1 VDIQKVVI
9 TGRWIRVLPGREA
22 GFLAPNK
29 LTVHVDGI
37 EIDIAINAK
46 KDRYA
51 VRAIR
56 GNDLTGEKLRSLKLA
71 EIVGDTLENLTAN
84 TELGAPPAVFDVIQR
99 FGGEVDEFSKLRE
112 DERVHIVSLL
122 YAFAYITG
130 QRPTAYVTKVLGI
143 PRSTA
148 SRLIKKGRMGEQ
160 WLGTT
165 TEGKAGV

>member
-1 VDIQKVVI
+1 VEIDHV
-9 TGRWIRVLPGREA
+9 GRWTRLLPNRRD
-22 GFLAPNK
+22 GFLGPSK
-29 LTVHVDGI
+29 LTVRVDGI
-37 EIDIAINAK
+37 EIDVAVNAE
-46 KDRYA
+46 KDRYV

-56 GNDLTGEKLRSLKLA
+56 GDDLTGEKLRKLRLA
-71 EIVGDTLENLTAN
+71 EIVGEALEDKVVDTGRDAPAPSDLLE
-84 TELGAPPAVFDVIQR
+84 R
-99 FGGEVDEFSKLRE
+99 FGGRGEDFSKLRE
-112 DERVHIVSLL
+112 DERIHIVSLL

-130 QRPTAYVTKVLGI
+130 QRPTAYVVETLGI

>member
-1 VDIQKVVI
+1 VDIDRVVI
-9 TGRWIRVLPGREA
+9 TGRWIRLLPGREA
-22 GFLAPNK
+22 GFLGPNK

-46 KDRYA
+46 KDRYV

-56 GNDLTGEKLRSLKLA
+56 GDDLTGEKLRSLRLA
-71 EIVGDTLENLTAN
+71 EIVGEALEDKVLDTGRN
-84 TELGAPPAVFDVIQR
+84 APAPIDVIER

-112 DERVHIVSLL
+112 DDRVHIVSLL

-130 QRPTAYVTKVLGI
+130 QRPTAYVTEVLGI

-165 TEGKAGV
+165 TERKAGI

>member
-1 VDIQKVVI
+1 VEIERIVV
-9 TGRWIRVLPGREA
+9 TGRWIRLLPGREA
-22 GFLAPNK
+22 GFLGPNK

-37 EIDIAINAK
+37 EVDIAINAK
-46 KDRYA
+46 KDRYV

-71 EIVGDTLENLTAN
+71 EIVGDALESLTAN
-84 TELGAPPAVFDVIQR
+84 TELGGPPAVFDVIER

-130 QRPTAYVTKVLGI
+130 QRPTAYVTEVLGI

-165 TEGKAGV
+165 TERKAGI

>member
-1 VDIQKVVI
+1 MDIDRVVI
-9 TGRWIRVLPGREA
+9 TGRWIRLLPGREA
-22 GFLAPNK
+22 GFLGPNK

-37 EIDIAINAK
+37 EIDIAINAT
-46 KDRYA
+46 KDRYV

-56 GNDLTGEKLRSLKLA
+56 GNDLTGEKLRSLRLA
-71 EIVGDTLENLTAN
+71 EIVGEALSNMALDTGRN
-84 TELGAPPAVFDVIQR
+84 APAPIDLIEQ
-99 FGGEVDEFSKLRE
+99 FGGEVDKFSKLRE

-130 QRPTAYVTKVLGI
+130 QRPTAYVTEKLGI

-165 TEGKAGV
+165 TERKAGI